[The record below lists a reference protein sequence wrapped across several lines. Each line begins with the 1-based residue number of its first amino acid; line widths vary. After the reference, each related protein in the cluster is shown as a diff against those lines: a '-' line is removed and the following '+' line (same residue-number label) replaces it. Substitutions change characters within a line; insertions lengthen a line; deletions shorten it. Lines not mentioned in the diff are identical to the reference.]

1 MLTITGGHW
10 VGRTAGC
17 NQSVPLFL
25 LWYLFKCCHP
35 TFFVF
40 LRGGGAE
47 APAGRV
53 GPCGCRAGMGRCKRR
68 SGRWALRGREEATAP
83 LRPPCGHTS
92 LLPPDF
98 RHFFWSRPGL
108 WISEG
113 VLSPNGACRVRMAG
127 NGFSACLFIYLFPFS
142 ARAIDRSVKAPVREG
157 SHADAP
163 PLLPRPQG
171 RARH

>member
-1 MLTITGGHW
+1 ML
-10 VGRTAGC
+10 R
-17 NQSVPLFL
+17 
-25 LWYLFKCCHP
+25 
-35 TFFVF
+35 
-40 LRGGGAE
+40 RGGWDRAVAE
-47 APAGRV
+47 QGWADANGGPAG
-53 GPCGCRAGMGRCKRR
+53 GLCGDA
-68 SGRWALRGREEATAP
+68 RGTR
-83 LRPPCGHTS
+83 

-98 RHFFWSRPGL
+98 GHFFWSRPGL

-113 VLSPNGACRVRMAG
+113 ILSPNGARRVRMAG
-127 NGFSACLFIYLFPFS
+127 KGFSACLFIYLFPFS